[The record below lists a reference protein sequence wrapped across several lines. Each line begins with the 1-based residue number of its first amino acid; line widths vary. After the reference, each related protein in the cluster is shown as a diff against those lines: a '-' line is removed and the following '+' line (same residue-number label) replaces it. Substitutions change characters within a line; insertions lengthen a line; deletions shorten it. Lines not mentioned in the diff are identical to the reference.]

1 MIAATAGRRV
11 TPAIAIANPLDH
23 ATEIKDLF
31 VAHGM
36 PSFPDYF
43 DRTYPAAVR
52 SGAMSWLGRDESG
65 RVVMHQACFPRRFAS
80 AQHELV
86 ACLMVNLMVATAYRS
101 FFPALTLLKH
111 AVQDLEARGGIDFLY
126 ADPNTA
132 GRMLLEA
139 VGFASIGTLQRY
151 VLPVSDR
158 RVVLD
163 GFIRLFHAWLRA
175 RNGAGA
181 GAGMAAVAHAAQG
194 FPLGSV
200 AAPRLRSPTVAA
212 YHDAALYASRLAGYP
227 GALDWWL
234 TLQGPADGQA
244 GPPAAALLIRGPDAS
259 GMASLKA
266 WRRAPEVDPAASLP
280 SLIAQLRRRGC
291 TRLQVSTIAESAFG
305 RALRRAGFI
314 PRHDT
319 VPILAKALTP
329 AGAACVAAVDA
340 WEITDLECDR

>member
-1 MIAATAGRRV
+1 MIPT
-11 TPAIAIANPLDH
+11 IAIANPLDY
-23 ATEIKDLF
+23 AAEIKDLF

-65 RVVMHQACFPRRFAS
+65 RVVMHQACFPRRFRS
-80 AQHELV
+80 AQRDVV
-86 ACLMVNLMVATAYRS
+86 ACLMVNLMVATEYRAV
-101 FFPALTLLKH
+101 FPALTLLKRV
-111 AVQDLEARGGIDFLY
+111 VQDLEARGGVDFLY
-126 ADPNTA
+126 ADPNRPA
-132 GRMLLEA
+132 WMLLQA
-139 VGFASIGTLQRY
+139 CRFARMGTLRRY

-158 RVVLD
+158 HVVLD
-163 GFIRLFHAWLRA
+163 GCIRLFHTWLRA
-175 RNGAGA
+175 TNGAGAGA
-181 GAGMAAVAHAAQG
+181 GAGMAAVAHAAQE

-200 AAPRLRSPTVAA
+200 AVPRLTPPTVAA
-212 YHDAALYASRLAGYP
+212 YHDAALYTSRLAGYP
-227 GALDWWL
+227 STLDWWL
-234 TLQGPADGQA
+234 TLDAPDGQP

-259 GMASLKA
+259 GKASIKA
-266 WRRAPEVDPAASLP
+266 WRQAPGVDPAAPLP
-280 SLIAQLRRRGC
+280 GLIAELRRRGC

-314 PRHDT
+314 PRADT

>member
-1 MIAATAGRRV
+1 MIAATERRLV
-11 TPAIAIANPLDH
+11 IPTIAIANPLDH
-23 ATEIKDLF
+23 AAEIKDLF

-36 PSFPDYF
+36 PTFPDYF

-52 SGAMSWLGRDESG
+52 SGAVSWLGRDESG
-65 RVVMHQACFPRRFAS
+65 RVVMHQACFPRRFRS
-80 AQHELV
+80 AEREVV
-86 ACLMVNLMVATAYRS
+86 ACLMVNLMVATEYRA
-101 FFPALTLLKH
+101 FFPALTLLRR

-126 ADPNTA
+126 ADPNKAGEILLQA
-132 GRMLLEA
+132 GR
-139 VGFASIGTLQRY
+139 FARMGTLQRY

-163 GFIRLFHAWLRA
+163 GCIRLFHTWLRA
-175 RNGAGA
+175 TNGAGA
-181 GAGMAAVAHAAQG
+181 GARMAAVAHAAQE

-227 GALDWWL
+227 GTLDWWL

-259 GMASLKA
+259 GKASIKA
-266 WRRAPEVDPAASLP
+266 WRQAPGVDPAAPLP
-280 SLIAQLRRRGC
+280 GLIAELRRRGC
-291 TRLQVSTIAESAFG
+291 TRLEVSTIAESAFA

-314 PRHDT
+314 PRADT

-329 AGAACVAAVDA
+329 AGAACMAAVDG

>member
-1 MIAATAGRRV
+1 VIAATEGLRV
-11 TPAIAIANPLDH
+11 IPTIAIANPLDY
-23 ATEIKDLF
+23 AAEIKDLF

-65 RVVMHQACFPRRFAS
+65 RVVMHQACFPRRFRS
-80 AQHELV
+80 AQRDVV
-86 ACLMVNLMVATAYRS
+86 ACLMVNLMVATEYRAV
-101 FFPALTLLKH
+101 FPALTLLKRV
-111 AVQDLEARGGIDFLY
+111 VQDLEARGGVDFLY
-126 ADPNTA
+126 ADPNRPA
-132 GRMLLEA
+132 WMLLQA
-139 VGFASIGTLQRY
+139 CRFARMGTLQRY

-158 RVVLD
+158 HAVLD
-163 GFIRLFHAWLRA
+163 GCIRLFHTWLRA
-175 RNGAGA
+175 TNGGGA
-181 GAGMAAVAHAAQG
+181 GAGMAAVAHAAQE

-200 AAPRLRSPTVAA
+200 AVPRLTPPTVAA
-212 YHDAALYASRLAGYP
+212 YHDAALYTSRLAGYP
-227 GALDWWL
+227 STLDWWL
-234 TLQGPADGQA
+234 TLHAPDGQA

-259 GMASLKA
+259 GRASVRA
-266 WRRAPEVDPAASLP
+266 WRRAPGVDPATP
-280 SLIAQLRRRGC
+280 VPGLIAQLRRRGC
-291 TRLQVSTIAESAFG
+291 TRLQVSTIAESAFA

-314 PRHDT
+314 PRADT

>member
-11 TPAIAIANPLDH
+11 IPAIAIANPLDH
-23 ATEIKDLF
+23 AAAIKDLF
-31 VAHGM
+31 VAHGL
-36 PSFPDYF
+36 PGFPDFF

-52 SGAMSWLGRDESG
+52 SGAMSWLGREEGG
-65 RVVMHQACFPRRFAS
+65 RVVMYQACFPRRFAS
-80 AQHELV
+80 AQREV
-86 ACLMVNLMVATAYRS
+86 VGGLMVNLMVATAYRA
-101 FFPALTLLKH
+101 FFPALTLLKRV
-111 AVQDLEARGGIDFLY
+111 VQDLEARGGIDFLY

-132 GRMLLEA
+132 GRILLEA
-139 VGFASIGTLQRY
+139 VGFAPIGTLQRY

-181 GAGMAAVAHAAQG
+181 GMAAVAHPAQQ
-194 FPLGSV
+194 FPLR
-200 AAPRLRSPTVAA
+200 AT
-212 YHDAALYASRLAGYP
+212 
-227 GALDWWL
+227 
-234 TLQGPADGQA
+234 
-244 GPPAAALLIRGPDAS
+244 
-259 GMASLKA
+259 LKA
-266 WRRAPEVDPAASLP
+266 WRRAPGVDPAAPLP

-291 TRLQVSTIAESAFG
+291 ARLQVSTIAGSAFG

-314 PRHDT
+314 PRDDT
-319 VPILAKALTP
+319 VPLLARALTP

>member
-1 MIAATAGRRV
+1 V

-31 VAHGM
+31 VAHGL
-36 PSFPDYF
+36 PSFPDFF

-52 SGAMSWLGRDESG
+52 GGAMSWLGREASG
-65 RVVMHQACFPRRFAS
+65 PVVMYQACFPRRFAS
-80 AQHELV
+80 AQREV
-86 ACLMVNLMVATAYRS
+86 VGGLMVNLMVATAYRGFS
-101 FFPALTLLKH
+101 PALTLLKRV
-111 AVQDLEARGGIDFLY
+111 VQDLAARGDIDFLY
-126 ADPNTA
+126 ADPNRG
-132 GRMLLEA
+132 GRVVLEA
-139 VGFASIGTLQRY
+139 VGFAPIGTLQRY

-163 GFIRLFHAWLRA
+163 GLIRLFHTWRRA
-175 RNGAGA
+175 TNWD
-181 GAGMAAVAHAAQG
+181 GAGMDAVAHAAQG
-194 FPLGSV
+194 FPLESV
-200 AAPRLRSPTVAA
+200 AAPRLTPPTIAP

-234 TLQGPADGQA
+234 TLQTGDGQA

-259 GMASLKA
+259 GRASIRA
-266 WRRAPEVDPAASLP
+266 WRRAPEVDPTAPLP
-280 SLIAQLRRRGC
+280 GLIAQLRRRGC

-314 PRHDT
+314 PRDDT
-319 VPILAKALTP
+319 VPLLAKALTP
-329 AGAACVAAVDA
+329 AGAACVAAVGS

>member
-11 TPAIAIANPLDH
+11 IPAIAIANPLDH
-23 ATEIKDLF
+23 AAAIKDLF
-31 VAHGM
+31 VAHGL
-36 PSFPDYF
+36 PGFPDFF

-52 SGAMSWLGRDESG
+52 SGAMSWLGREEGG
-65 RVVMHQACFPRRFAS
+65 RVVMYQACFPRRFAS
-80 AQHELV
+80 AQREV
-86 ACLMVNLMVATAYRS
+86 VGGLMVNLMVATAYRA
-101 FFPALTLLKH
+101 FFPALTLLKRV
-111 AVQDLEARGGIDFLY
+111 VQDLEARGGIDFLY

-132 GRMLLEA
+132 GRILLEA
-139 VGFASIGTLQRY
+139 VGFAPIGTLQRY

-181 GAGMAAVAHAAQG
+181 GMAAVAHPAQQ

-200 AAPRLRSPTVAA
+200 AAPRLTPPTVAA
-212 YHDAALYASRLAGYP
+212 YHDAALYTSRLAGYP
-227 GALDWWL
+227 SPLDWWL
-234 TLQGPADGQA
+234 TLHAPDVPADA
-244 GPPAAALLIRGPDAS
+244 PAAALLIRGPDAS
-259 GMASLKA
+259 GRATLKA
-266 WRRAPEVDPAASLP
+266 WRRAPGVDPAAPLP

-291 TRLQVSTIAESAFG
+291 ARLQVSTIAGSAFG

-314 PRHDT
+314 PRDDT
-319 VPILAKALTP
+319 VPLLARALTP